1 MWTPY
6 VGYDRLSVCAHYQNF
21 TQEIT
26 QSNQGFPVSI
36 QKRRFLMVPRVIQF
50 DSITCIP
57 YNCDPNAHLAFVVW
71 FAVHV
76 LLMDGHWSNCQLSTR
91 QLMYSLALRAL
102 FVVTEIEMQP
112 QKDLNKTCK
121 SYLTGFSQQKL
132 KYCNSSTVVLNLT
145 YTIYYYFDILSLA
158 SHMKARYI

>member
-1 MWTPY
+1 
-6 VGYDRLSVCAHYQNF
+6 
-21 TQEIT
+21 
-26 QSNQGFPVSI
+26 
-36 QKRRFLMVPRVIQF
+36 
-50 DSITCIP
+50 
-57 YNCDPNAHLAFVVW
+57 
-71 FAVHV
+71 
-76 LLMDGHWSNCQLSTR
+76 
-91 QLMYSLALRAL
+91 MYSLALRAL

-112 QKDLNKTCK
+112 RKNLNKTCK